1 MSEFAADYRF
11 EYVEA
16 NTKTNFNVSD
26 TIWDLVRTQG
36 RKACKVKA
44 QFPKCEKFKKVC
56 YWASVIIIWIPLG
69 LFFTMTYLSPLHA
82 TLILFADFVFDPKKA
97 NT

>member
-1 MSEFAADYRF
+1 MSQFAADYRF

-26 TIWDLVRTQG
+26 TIWDLARTQG
-36 RKACKVKA
+36 RKACKLKKNS
-44 QFPKCEKFKKVC
+44 KCEKLKTVC
-56 YWASVIIIWIPLG
+56 FLAFVIIIGISLG
-69 LFFTMTYLSPLHA
+69 LIFSSTYFSPFHA
-82 TLILFADFVFDPKKA
+82 TYILFADFVFDPKKA